1 MTHGCKKARMIA
13 VTLIAAAIAL
23 ESAVAVAGDELV
35 AMQVSSLKLRGNA
48 VATGGK
54 LTLADVLDFSQ
65 SDPALL
71 AAIGEKPVSAAAEQ
85 TPGEVTHEMLVARLR
100 ELGVNMARVTVSGSL
115 ACRVEQAQ
123 PVATT
128 SESTQEVTPLVREA
142 AGEKPVTLADAIR
155 AQIADQLA
163 SLHGEIDV
171 NFEAAGREFLELTT
185 PPFDFTI
192 RGPRGV
198 QLGVQEF
205 SVSIRR
211 DGRLYRAIRIGAMVK
226 MTRKVVV
233 ASKPINVGTYIRP
246 DSLEL
251 AERTFSSNEEIGVEQ
266 TDRLVGQQA
275 TAFMPVGQ
283 IVRLRDIKAVDL
295 VKRSQSVTVVGDGA
309 IQLRLTGVAL
319 DSGGFGETVRI
330 GIGDKKGHKRE
341 VRGTVTGVAT
351 VKLNTEESL

>member
-1 MTHGCKKARMIA
+1 MTHGCKAARTFVM
-13 VTLIAAAIAL
+13 TLVGAAIAL
-23 ESAVAVAGDELV
+23 ESAVASSGDELV
-35 AMQVSSLKLRGNA
+35 AMQVSALKVRGSA
-48 VATGGK
+48 VAAGGK
-54 LTLADVLDFSQ
+54 LTLADVLDFSK

-71 AAIGEKPVSAAAEQ
+71 AAIGEKPVSAAAERP
-85 TPGEVTHEMLVARLR
+85 TGEVTHEVLVARLR

-115 ACRVEQAQ
+115 ACRVEQPA
-123 PVATT
+123 PAAAKPDDAN
-128 SESTQEVTPLVREA
+128 EVTPLVREG

-163 SLHGEIDV
+163 PLHGEIDV

-185 PPFDFTI
+185 PPFEFAI
-192 RGPRGV
+192 RGPRGA

-211 DGRLYRAIRIGAMVK
+211 DGRMVRAIRIGAIVK

-233 ASKPINVGTYIRP
+233 ASKAINVGTFIRP

-251 AERTFSSNEEIGVEQ
+251 SERTFSSNEELGIEQ
-266 TDRLVGQQA
+266 SERLVGQQA
-275 TAFMPVGQ
+275 AAFLQPGQ

-295 VKRSQSVTVVGDGA
+295 VKRSQSVTVIGDGA

-319 DSGGFGETVRI
+319 DSGGYGETVRI
-330 GIGDKKGHKRE
+330 GVGDKKGHKRE

-351 VKLNTEESL
+351 VKLITEESL